1 LPHQYALGPTCLSVS
16 FYGPIFWIR
25 DRRDENCGFCDVSGL
40 VGYTVYDYQIIGLKL
55 TIELNKHNKW
65 YLTMFGSQARFSEV
79 MHTFIPLGI
88 SPKHEDRWMIM
99 FDLGFLLAQ
108 KYKHAVILLID
119 DEFSESFSVRGWTF
133 RERKTNVS

>member
-1 LPHQYALGPTCLSVS
+1 
-16 FYGPIFWIR
+16 
-25 DRRDENCGFCDVSGL
+25 
-40 VGYTVYDYQIIGLKL
+40 
-55 TIELNKHNKW
+55 
-65 YLTMFGSQARFSEV
+65 MFGSQAKFSEV
-79 MHTFIPLGI
+79 MHTLIHVGI